1 MSDGEDRGPSGTL
14 ARGLAIL
21 DLLAQGERP
30 TAAELVA
37 RLDLSRSA
45 TYRILGVLRE
55 HGLVDW
61 ETAEGGIFP
70 GERAIM
76 LGMAGLSHFEPYA
89 AAREELIRMAE
100 ELGEAVLL
108 GVRNGNEMVYL
119 NHEDR
124 GVHMV
129 SVRRMVGMRF
139 PMNTTSMGKAFL
151 AAFPDNYCEDIL
163 ARMGLPQMT
172 RATITDPEAFRAELK
187 VIRERGYAIDDC
199 ENADGVMCFGT
210 AVCDDTGWPVCG
222 IAVSGPRERMA
233 PRADEMAARVVQAA
247 DVVGRRLGFAAAHE
261 ARARKPLSSGRTP
274 AA

>member
-1 MSDGEDRGPSGTL
+1 MSDGDDRGPSGTL

-21 DLLAQGERP
+21 DLLAQGGRP
-30 TAAELVA
+30 TAADLVV

-45 TYRILGVLRE
+45 TYRILGVLRD

-61 ETAEGGIFP
+61 DTAEGGIFP

-139 PMNTTSMGKAFL
+139 PMNTTSMGKSFL
-151 AAFPDNYCEDIL
+151 AAFPENYREDML
-163 ARMGLPQMT
+163 ARMPLAQMT
-172 RATITDPEAFRAELK
+172 PRTITDLDRLRAELRI
-187 VIRERGYAIDDC
+187 VSERGFAVDDG
-199 ENADGVMCFGT
+199 ENAEGVMCFGT

-233 PRADEMAARVVQAA
+233 PRADEMASRVVQAA
-247 DVVGRRLGFAAAHE
+247 DVVARRLGFAAMHE
-261 ARARKPLSSGRTP
+261 ARIRKPLDTGRIP